1 MSYCLNPSCPKPIN
15 HPKAKKCRACGSK
28 LLLRNRYH
36 LVKGLGKGGFGATFL
51 AADLSLPGK
60 PLCVIKQLRP
70 NTDNPNFLSMAREL
84 FEREAKTLG
93 KVGNHPQIPRLLD
106 YFEDRQQFY
115 LVQEFVKGNNLQ
127 QEVKKHGVLDETQA
141 KQVLTEVL
149 IILRDIHAQ
158 KVIHRDIKP
167 ANIIR
172 RAIDNKL
179 VLIDFGVVKNQVN
192 TVAAGNGDQ
201 TALTAFAVGT
211 PGFAPPEQLAMRPVY
226 ASDIYA
232 LGVTCMYLMSG
243 KAPKNIESDPLTGE
257 IQWFKYVDVSDDFA
271 DILLTMLE
279 VSVKNRYKI
288 AEEVL
293 QALDMSEHL
302 DDLSGS
308 MVGLSNELSDG
319 RGISGAYGQN
329 TSFSK
334 RSTYSRAKANVTAR
348 DRGISSRSNSHS
360 EHRRDDSGSRS
371 RSSSRLGSR
380 INPSEQNRYNRSN
393 FRNQGRSE
401 GQGKSNKTS
410 TSGKN
415 QSREIKKLVK
425 LDRATLLNSYTS
437 GRRDFA
443 QKDISLQNLQKA
455 NLSGTNF
462 NHSRMIKINFQGAD
476 LSSTDFTGC
485 DLRQGTFRN
494 ANLGRSYLSYANL
507 EGADLR
513 GADLSYAHFKDAK
526 LKGANLC
533 GANLTNASITQEQ
546 LALAK
551 TNWTTVLPNGKRGFW

>member
-1 MSYCLNPSCPKPIN
+1 MSYCLNPSCPKPVN

-51 AADLSLPGK
+51 AADLSLPGN

-127 QEVKKHGVLDETQA
+127 QEVKKHGVLDEA
-141 KQVLTEVL
+141 KARQVLTEVL

-172 RAIDNKL
+172 REIDNKL

-226 ASDIYA
+226 ASDVYA

-257 IQWFKYVDVSDDFA
+257 IQWFKYVDASDEFA
-271 DILLTMLE
+271 DILMTMLE
-279 VSVKNRYKI
+279 VSVKSRYKT

-293 QALDMSEHL
+293 QALDMSNHF
-302 DDLSGS
+302 DDLSAS
-308 MVGLSNELSDG
+308 MVGLSTDASDA
-319 RGISGAYGQN
+319 RNNSGSYGQ
-329 TSFSK
+329 TSSFSRK
-334 RSTYSRAKANVTAR
+334 Q
-348 DRGISSRSNSHS
+348 NS
-360 EHRRDDSGSRS
+360 SRS
-371 RSSSRLGSR
+371 RSQMNVRDRDSSSRSR
-380 INPSEQNRYNRSN
+380 TNPTSRNRRSDSNPRSRYNIQPSRGKTSRNLDKSRS
-393 FRNQGRSE
+393 QGRV
-401 GQGKSNKTS
+401 NKVNS
-410 TSGKN
+410 TGKN
-415 QSREIKKLVK
+415 PPQEVRKPVKVDRETV
-425 LDRATLLNSYTS
+425 LNAYAS

-443 QKDISLQNLQKA
+443 QKDISLQNFQKV
-455 NLSGTNF
+455 NLSGSNF

-476 LSSTDFTGC
+476 LNSTDFTAC
-485 DLRQGTFRN
+485 DMRQGLLRN

-513 GADLSYAHFKDAK
+513 GADLSYAQLKNTK

-533 GANLTNASITQEQ
+533 GANLTNANITEEQ